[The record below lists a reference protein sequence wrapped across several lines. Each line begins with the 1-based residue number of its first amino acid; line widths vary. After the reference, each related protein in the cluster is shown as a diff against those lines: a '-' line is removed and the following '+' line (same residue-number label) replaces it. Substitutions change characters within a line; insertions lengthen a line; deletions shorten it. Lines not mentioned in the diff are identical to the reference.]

1 MPRPPKPHPVDIH
14 VGKQLRTQRALFGLS
29 QTDLA
34 KQLDITFQQL
44 QKYES
49 GANRISASRL
59 WEASKVL
66 GVPVSYFFEGLGKK
80 TDSATDILGTRA
92 GLELVRDF
100 EGCSEKVQE
109 LASLLCKAT
118 ADDLN
123 SAAGKKTKSAQRKKA
138 K

>member
-1 MPRPPKPHPVDIH
+1 MPRPPKQHPVDIH
-14 VGKQLRTQRALFGLS
+14 VGGRLRAQRALFGLS

-49 GANRISASRL
+49 GGNRITAGRL
-59 WEASKVL
+59 WEAGKALS
-66 GVPVSYFFEGLGKK
+66 VPVSYFFEGLDGKA
-80 TDSATDILGTRA
+80 DPAADILSTRA

-109 LASLLCKAT
+109 SASLLCKA
-118 ADDLN
+118 AVDDLN
-123 SAAGKKTKSAQRKKA
+123 SAAGKKA

>member
-49 GANRISASRL
+49 GANRITAGRL
-59 WEASKVL
+59 WEAGKVL
-66 GVPVSYFFEGLGKK
+66 DVPVSYFFTGL
-80 TDSATDILGTRA
+80 DEDADPAAEILSTRA

-100 EGCSEKVQE
+100 EGCSEIVQE
-109 LASLLCKAT
+109 SASLLCKAA
-118 ADDLN
+118 ADALN
-123 SAAGKKTKSAQRKKA
+123 SATGKKA

>member
-1 MPRPPKPHPVDIH
+1 MPRGPNSHPVDVH
-14 VGKQLRTQRALFGLS
+14 VGKQTRTQRALFGLS
-29 QTDLA
+29 QSELA
-34 KQLDITFQQL
+34 KQLGITFQQL

-49 GANRISASRL
+49 GANRISPGRL
-59 WEASKVL
+59 WKAGKIL
-66 GVPVSYFFEGLGKK
+66 GVPVSYFFEGFDGK
-80 TDSATDILGTRA
+80 AEPAADILGTRA

-118 ADDLN
+118 VDDLN
-123 SAAGKKTKSAQRKKA
+123 SATGKKA

>member
-1 MPRPPKPHPVDIH
+1 MPKPPKPHPVDVH

-49 GANRISASRL
+49 GANRISAGRL
-59 WEASKVL
+59 WEAGKVL

-80 TDSATDILGTRA
+80 TDSATDILNTRA

-100 EGCSEKVQE
+100 EGCTEIVQE
-109 LASLLCKAT
+109 SASLLSKAA
-118 ADDLN
+118 ADAL
-123 SAAGKKTKSAQRKKA
+123 KSVTGKKA

>member
-1 MPRPPKPHPVDIH
+1 MPRPPRQHPVDVH
-14 VGKQLRTQRALFGLS
+14 VGQQLRTQRALFGLS
-29 QTDLA
+29 QVELA
-34 KQLDITFQQL
+34 KQLGITFQQV
-44 QKYES
+44 QKYETGS
-49 GANRISASRL
+49 DRLSASRL
-59 WEASKVL
+59 WEAGKAL
-66 GVPVSYFFEGLGKK
+66 GAPISYFFEGLGKK
-80 TDSATDILGTRA
+80 TEPAADILGTRA

-123 SAAGKKTKSAQRKKA
+123 SAAGKKTKSALRKKA